1 MTARGPLRRR
11 VRPAVDGALACVLVF
26 VMATPLAEGVAHEWL
41 GVALVVLAAIHQALN
56 ARWWSALLRGRQTP
70 LRLLTTLVGLALV
83 ICVAALAASSL
94 VISVHA
100 FSWLPAIPGALW
112 ARPAHMLCSF
122 WLFALSAFHAG
133 LHVRVRC
140 RPFGLASTAL
150 LVLWA
155 VGALA
160 GIASWIW
167 LDFGSYLVGAVPFYA
182 VDASQPLALRVLA
195 YLLIGALLAGVG
207 CALRLLL
214 DAPRKG
220 GRRAARLSHA
230 EERKGNL

>member
-1 MTARGPLRRR
+1 
-11 VRPAVDGALACVLVF
+11 
-26 VMATPLAEGVAHEWL
+26 MATPLAEDVAHEWL
-41 GVALVVLAAIHQALN
+41 GVALVALAVIHQVLN

-70 LRLLTTLVGLALV
+70 LRLLTTLVDLALV

-122 WLFALSAFHAG
+122 WLFALSAFHVG
-133 LHVRVRC
+133 LHARVKR
-140 RPFGLASTAL
+140 RPLCLASAAPFA
-150 LVLWA
+150 LWA

-160 GIASWIW
+160 GVVSWIW

-195 YLLIGALLAGVG
+195 YVLVGALLAGVG
-207 CALRLLL
+207 CVLRLLL
-214 DAPRKG
+214 DAPREG
-220 GRRAARLSHA
+220 GGQSSARFA